1 MFDGPTIIKSLQE
14 VGTTVLYIF
23 IGTAI
28 LEVILYLILMKW
40 LNYRYA
46 LPFMLIAPA
55 TVGLIALVVIPLG
68 WEFWIS
74 MTNMS
79 LKYFK
84 DPQFKGLLNYG
95 RVFTEP
101 VLKDVTFWP
110 LFLRTV
116 LWTVINVA
124 FHVIGGLSLA
134 LLLNRKMRFRGL
146 YRTILV
152 LPWAVPQV
160 IAVLAWRNEFHY
172 EFGFINIML
181 RGIGLEPIQWLTT
194 PAPNFIAMCIT
205 NIWLGIPFMMI
216 ILLGGLQSINDE
228 YYEAAQMDGANPWQ
242 QFTSITVPLLSPVM
256 TPAIILG
263 TVWTFNN
270 FNIPFFINQNEI
282 ESSDILVTAL
292 FRAAFQYNR
301 YGFSAAFAFVI
312 FIILIAYSIFYLK
325 RSGTLKGIK

>member
-84 DPQFKGLLNYG
+84 EPQFKGFLNYA